1 MAQYRNKNG
10 VGLPLGS
17 DEQKMIDPFTAFA
30 AAQAAVK
37 GIQAAIKLGKDVQ
50 GIAADLSK
58 FFEAKDIVQQAAN
71 NPKKFKSDTAQALE
85 TVMQAKQLAE
95 AETELKNTLIW
106 SGNADVWEG
115 VLLERNNIIQRRKKA
130 EMEAA
135 MAKAKKR
142 QQIMEAVSMAFWISI
157 FLVAI
162 GLSYFFTTLFLE
174 RRA

>member
-1 MAQYRNKNG
+1 
-10 VGLPLGS
+10 
-17 DEQKMIDPFTAFA
+17 MIDPFTAFA

-85 TVMQAKQLAE
+85 TVMQAKQLVE

-135 MAKAKKR
+135 MAKTKKR
-142 QQIMEAVSMAFWISI
+142 QQIMEAVSMVFWISV

-162 GLSYFFTTLFLE
+162 GLSYFLTTLFLE

>member
-1 MAQYRNKNG
+1 
-10 VGLPLGS
+10 
-17 DEQKMIDPFTAFA
+17 
-30 AAQAAVK
+30 
-37 GIQAAIKLGKDVQ
+37 LGKDVQ
-50 GIAADLSK
+50 GIASDLSK

-130 EMEAA
+130 EMEEAL
-135 MAKAKKR
+135 AKSKKR
-142 QQIMEAVSMAFWISI
+142 QQIMEALSMVFWIAV

-162 GLSYFFTTLFLE
+162 ALSYFFTTLFLE

>member
-1 MAQYRNKNG
+1 
-10 VGLPLGS
+10 
-17 DEQKMIDPFTAFA
+17 MIDPFTAFA
-30 AAQAAVK
+30 AAQAAVR

-50 GIAADLSK
+50 GIAADLGK
-58 FFEAKDIVQQAAN
+58 FFESKDVVQQAAN

-95 AETELKNTLIW
+95 AETELKNLLIW

-115 VLLERNNIIQRRKKA
+115 VLLERNNIIQRRKKS

-135 MAKAKKR
+135 LTKAKKR
-142 QQIMEAVSMAFWISI
+142 QQIMELLNIAFWVSL
-157 FLVAI
+157 FLSAI

>member
-1 MAQYRNKNG
+1 
-10 VGLPLGS
+10 
-17 DEQKMIDPFTAFA
+17 MIDPVSAFL

-50 GIAADLSK
+50 GIASDLSK

-95 AETELKNTLIW
+95 AETELKNALIW

-115 VLLERNNIIQRRKKA
+115 VLLERNNIIQRRKQA
-130 EMEAA
+130 EMEEAL
-135 MAKAKKR
+135 AKSKKR
-142 QQIMEAVSMAFWISI
+142 QQIMELLSIAFWVSV
-157 FLVAI
+157 FLSAI

-174 RRA
+174 RRE

>member
-1 MAQYRNKNG
+1 
-10 VGLPLGS
+10 
-17 DEQKMIDPFTAFA
+17 MIDPFTAFA

-50 GIAADLSK
+50 GIAADLGK
-58 FFEAKDIVQQAAN
+58 FFEAKDVVQQAAN

-95 AETELKNTLIW
+95 AETELKNMLIW

-115 VLLERNNIIQRRKKA
+115 VLLERNNIIQKRKKA

-135 MAKAKKR
+135 AAKAKRKKE
-142 QQIMEAVSMAFWISI
+142 IMELLNIAFWVSV
-157 FLVAI
+157 FLSAI

>member
-1 MAQYRNKNG
+1 
-10 VGLPLGS
+10 
-17 DEQKMIDPFTAFA
+17 MIDPFTAFA

-50 GIAADLSK
+50 GIASDLGK
-58 FFEAKDIVQQAAN
+58 FFEAKDVVQQAAN

-95 AETELKNTLIW
+95 AETELKNMLIW

-115 VLLERNNIIQRRKKA
+115 VMVERNNIIQRRKKA

-135 MAKAKKR
+135 LAKEKKR
-142 QQIMEAVSMAFWISI
+142 QQIMEALSMAFWI
-157 FLVAI
+157 FLFISAI

>member
-1 MAQYRNKNG
+1 
-10 VGLPLGS
+10 
-17 DEQKMIDPFTAFA
+17 MIDPFTAFA

-50 GIAADLSK
+50 GIAADLGK
-58 FFEAKDIVQQAAN
+58 FFEAKDAVQEAAN

-95 AETELKNTLIW
+95 AETELKNLLIW
-106 SGNADVWEG
+106 SGNADVWSG
-115 VLLERNNIIQRRKKA
+115 VLLERNNIIQKRKKA
-130 EMEAA
+130 EMDAA
-135 MAKAKKR
+135 LAKAKKR
-142 QQIMEAVSMAFWISI
+142 QQIMEALSMVFWIVV
-157 FLVAI
+157 FLAAI

>member
-1 MAQYRNKNG
+1 
-10 VGLPLGS
+10 
-17 DEQKMIDPFTAFA
+17 MIDPFTAFA

-50 GIAADLSK
+50 GIASDLSK

-130 EMEAA
+130 EMEEAA
-135 MAKAKKR
+135 AKAKRK
-142 QQIMEAVSMAFWISI
+142 QEIMEAANIAFWASV
-157 FLVAI
+157 FLSAI
-162 GLSYFFTTLFLE
+162 GLSYFFTNLFLD

>member
-1 MAQYRNKNG
+1 
-10 VGLPLGS
+10 
-17 DEQKMIDPFTAFA
+17 MIDPFTAFA

-50 GIAADLSK
+50 GIAADLGK

-135 MAKAKKR
+135 AAKAKRK
-142 QQIMEAVSMAFWISI
+142 QEIMEIVNIAFWASV
-157 FLVAI
+157 FLSAI
-162 GLSYFFTTLFLE
+162 GLSYFFTTLFLG
-174 RRA
+174 RKA

>member
-1 MAQYRNKNG
+1 
-10 VGLPLGS
+10 V
-17 DEQKMIDPFTAFA
+17 IDPFTAFA

-50 GIAADLSK
+50 GIAADLGK
-58 FFEAKDIVQQAAN
+58 FFEAKDVVQQAAN

-95 AETELKNTLIW
+95 AENELKNMLIW

-115 VLLERNNIIQRRKKA
+115 VLLERNNIIQKRKKA

-135 MAKAKKR
+135 AAKAKRKKE
-142 QQIMEAVSMAFWISI
+142 IMELLNIAFWVSV
-157 FLVAI
+157 FLSAI

>member
-1 MAQYRNKNG
+1 
-10 VGLPLGS
+10 
-17 DEQKMIDPFTAFA
+17 MIDPFTAFT

-50 GIAADLSK
+50 GIAADLGK
-58 FFEAKDIVQQAAN
+58 FFEAKDAVQEAAN

-95 AETELKNTLIW
+95 AETELKNMLIW

-130 EMEAA
+130 EAEAA
-135 MAKAKKR
+135 AAKAKRKKE
-142 QQIMEAVSMAFWISI
+142 IMEVLNIAFWASV
-157 FLVAI
+157 FLSAI

-174 RRA
+174 RRT

>member
-1 MAQYRNKNG
+1 
-10 VGLPLGS
+10 
-17 DEQKMIDPFTAFA
+17 MIDPFTAFA

-50 GIAADLSK
+50 GIATDLGK

-95 AETELKNTLIW
+95 AETQLKNTLIW

-115 VLLERNNIIQRRKKA
+115 VLLERNNIIQKRKKA
-130 EMEAA
+130 EMEEAL
-135 MAKAKKR
+135 AKAKKR
-142 QQIMEAVSMAFWISI
+142 QEIMEAASMVFWIVI
-157 FLVAI
+157 FLSAI
-162 GLSYFFTTLFLE
+162 GLSYFFTVLFLE
-174 RRA
+174 RKASWIG

>member
-1 MAQYRNKNG
+1 
-10 VGLPLGS
+10 
-17 DEQKMIDPFTAFA
+17 MIDPFTAFA

-50 GIAADLSK
+50 GIASDLSK

-85 TVMQAKQLAE
+85 TVMQAKQLVE

-130 EMEAA
+130 EMEEAL
-135 MAKAKKR
+135 AKSKKR
-142 QQIMEAVSMAFWISI
+142 QQIMEAVSMAFWIAV

-162 GLSYFFTTLFLE
+162 ALSYFFTTLFLE
-174 RRA
+174 RNA

>member
-1 MAQYRNKNG
+1 
-10 VGLPLGS
+10 
-17 DEQKMIDPFTAFA
+17 MIDPFTAFA

-50 GIAADLSK
+50 GIAADLGK
-58 FFEAKDIVQQAAN
+58 FFEAKDVVQQAAN

-95 AETELKNTLIW
+95 AETELKNMLIW

-135 MAKAKKR
+135 AAKAKRKKE
-142 QQIMEAVSMAFWISI
+142 IMELLNIAFWVSV
-157 FLVAI
+157 FLSAI

>member
-1 MAQYRNKNG
+1 M
-10 VGLPLGS
+10 
-17 DEQKMIDPFTAFA
+17 DPITAFM

-37 GIQAAIKLGKDVQ
+37 GIQAAIKLGKDIS
-50 GIAADLSK
+50 GIASDLSK

-95 AETELKNTLIW
+95 AEVDLKNTLIW

-130 EMEAA
+130 EMDAA
-135 MAKAKKR
+135 LAKAKKR
-142 QQIMEAVSMAFWISI
+142 QQIMDALNTVFWVVMFI
-157 FLVAI
+157 ATI
-162 GLSYFFTTLFLE
+162 GLGYFLANVFLKG
-174 RRA
+174 RA

>member
-1 MAQYRNKNG
+1 
-10 VGLPLGS
+10 
-17 DEQKMIDPFTAFA
+17 MIDPFTAFA

-50 GIAADLSK
+50 GIAADLGK
-58 FFEAKDIVQQAAN
+58 FFEAKDAVQEAAN

-95 AETELKNTLIW
+95 AETELKNLLIW
-106 SGNADVWEG
+106 SGNADVWSG
-115 VLLERNNIIQRRKKA
+115 VLLERNNIIQKRKKA
-130 EMEAA
+130 EMDAA
-135 MAKAKKR
+135 LAKSKKR
-142 QQIMEAVSMAFWISI
+142 QQIMEALSMVFWIAV
-157 FLVAI
+157 FLAAI

>member
-1 MAQYRNKNG
+1 
-10 VGLPLGS
+10 
-17 DEQKMIDPFTAFA
+17 MIDPFTAFA

-50 GIAADLSK
+50 GIASDLSK

-95 AETELKNTLIW
+95 AETELKNALIW

-115 VLLERNNIIQRRKKA
+115 VLLERNNIIQKRKKA
-130 EMEAA
+130 EAEAA
-135 MAKAKKR
+135 AAKAKRKKE
-142 QQIMEAVSMAFWISI
+142 IMEVVNIALWASV
-157 FLVAI
+157 FLSAI
-162 GLSYFFTTLFLE
+162 GMSYFFTTLFLE
-174 RRA
+174 RRE

>member
-1 MAQYRNKNG
+1 
-10 VGLPLGS
+10 
-17 DEQKMIDPFTAFA
+17 MIDPFTAFA

-50 GIAADLSK
+50 GIAADLGK
-58 FFEAKDIVQQAAN
+58 FFEAKDVVQQAAN

-95 AETELKNTLIW
+95 AENDLKNMLIW

-115 VLLERNNIIQRRKKA
+115 VLLERNNIIQKRKKA

-135 MAKAKKR
+135 AVKAKKR
-142 QQIMEAVSMAFWISI
+142 QQIMELLNIGFWVSV
-157 FLVAI
+157 FLSAI

>member
-1 MAQYRNKNG
+1 
-10 VGLPLGS
+10 
-17 DEQKMIDPFTAFA
+17 MIDPFTAFA

-50 GIAADLSK
+50 GIASDLSK

-85 TVMQAKQLAE
+85 TVMQAKQLVE

-130 EMEAA
+130 EMEEAL
-135 MAKAKKR
+135 AKSKKR
-142 QQIMEAVSMAFWISI
+142 QQIMEAVSMVFWIAV

-162 GLSYFFTTLFLE
+162 ALSYFFTTLFLE

>member
-1 MAQYRNKNG
+1 
-10 VGLPLGS
+10 
-17 DEQKMIDPFTAFA
+17 MIDPVSAFL

-50 GIAADLSK
+50 GIASDLSK

-95 AETELKNTLIW
+95 AETQLKNTLIW

-115 VLLERNNIIQRRKKA
+115 VLLERNNIIQKRKKA
-130 EMEAA
+130 EMEEAL
-135 MAKAKKR
+135 AKAKKR
-142 QQIMEAVSMAFWISI
+142 QEIMEAASMVFWIVI
-157 FLVAI
+157 FLSAI
-162 GLSYFFTTLFLE
+162 GLSYFFTVLFLE
-174 RRA
+174 RKASWIG

>member
-1 MAQYRNKNG
+1 
-10 VGLPLGS
+10 
-17 DEQKMIDPFTAFA
+17 MIDPFTAFA

-50 GIAADLSK
+50 GIAADLGK
-58 FFEAKDIVQQAAN
+58 FFEAKDVVQQAAN

-95 AETELKNTLIW
+95 AETELKNMLIW

-115 VLLERNNIIQRRKKA
+115 VLLERNNIIQKRKKA
-130 EMEAA
+130 EMQAA
-135 MAKAKKR
+135 LAKAKKR
-142 QQIMEAVSMAFWISI
+142 QHIAELLNIAFWVSL
-157 FLVAI
+157 FLSAI

>member
-1 MAQYRNKNG
+1 
-10 VGLPLGS
+10 
-17 DEQKMIDPFTAFA
+17 MIDPFTAFA

-50 GIAADLSK
+50 GIAADLGK
-58 FFEAKDIVQQAAN
+58 FFEAKDVVQQAAN

-95 AETELKNTLIW
+95 AETELKNLLIW

-130 EMEAA
+130 EMEEAL
-135 MAKAKKR
+135 AKAKKR
-142 QQIMEAVSMAFWISI
+142 QQIMEAASMVFWIVI
-157 FLVAI
+157 FLTAI
-162 GLSYFFTTLFLE
+162 GLSYFFTVLFLK
-174 RRA
+174 RNASWIG

>member
-1 MAQYRNKNG
+1 
-10 VGLPLGS
+10 
-17 DEQKMIDPFTAFA
+17 MIDPFTAFA

-50 GIAADLSK
+50 GIASDLSK

-85 TVMQAKQLAE
+85 TVMQAKQLVE

-106 SGNADVWEG
+106 SGNADVWEN

-142 QQIMEAVSMAFWISI
+142 QQIMEAVSMVFWISV

>member
-1 MAQYRNKNG
+1 
-10 VGLPLGS
+10 
-17 DEQKMIDPFTAFA
+17 MIDPFTAFA

-50 GIAADLSK
+50 GIAADLGK
-58 FFEAKDIVQQAAN
+58 FFEAKDVVQQAAN

-85 TVMQAKQLAE
+85 TVMQAKQLVE

-130 EMEAA
+130 EMEEA

-142 QQIMEAVSMAFWISI
+142 QQIMEAVSMVFWIAV

-174 RRA
+174 RRS

>member
-1 MAQYRNKNG
+1 M
-10 VGLPLGS
+10 LDPL
-17 DEQKMIDPFTAFA
+17 TAFA

-50 GIAADLSK
+50 GIASDLSK
-58 FFEAKDIVQQAAN
+58 FFEAKDVVQQAAN

-95 AETELKNTLIW
+95 AETELKNMLIW

-115 VLLERNNIIQRRKKA
+115 VLLERNNIIQKRKKA
-130 EMEAA
+130 EMDAA
-135 MAKAKKR
+135 LAKAKKR
-142 QQIMEAVSMAFWISI
+142 QQIMEALSMVFWIAV
-157 FLVAI
+157 FLAAI

>member
-1 MAQYRNKNG
+1 
-10 VGLPLGS
+10 
-17 DEQKMIDPFTAFA
+17 MIDPFTAFA

-50 GIAADLSK
+50 GIASDLSK

-85 TVMQAKQLAE
+85 TVMQAKQLVE

-130 EMEAA
+130 EMEEAL
-135 MAKAKKR
+135 AKSKKR
-142 QQIMEAVSMAFWISI
+142 QQIMEAVSMIFWIAV

-162 GLSYFFTTLFLE
+162 ALSYFFTTLFLE

>member
-1 MAQYRNKNG
+1 
-10 VGLPLGS
+10 
-17 DEQKMIDPFTAFA
+17 MIDPFTAFA

-50 GIAADLSK
+50 GIASDLSK

-95 AETELKNTLIW
+95 AETELKNALIW

-130 EMEAA
+130 EMEEA

-142 QQIMEAVSMAFWISI
+142 QQIMEAVSMTFWISI
-157 FLVAI
+157 PKM
-162 GLSYFFTTLFLE
+162 
-174 RRA
+174 

>member
-1 MAQYRNKNG
+1 
-10 VGLPLGS
+10 
-17 DEQKMIDPFTAFA
+17 MIDPFTAFA

-50 GIAADLSK
+50 GIASDLSK

-85 TVMQAKQLAE
+85 TVMQAKQLVE

-106 SGNADVWEG
+106 SGNADVWEN
-115 VLLERNNIIQRRKKA
+115 VLLERNNIIQRRKQA
-130 EMEAA
+130 EMEEA

-142 QQIMEAVSMAFWISI
+142 QQIMEAVSMTFWISI
-157 FLVAI
+157 FVSAI

-174 RRA
+174 RRE

>member
-1 MAQYRNKNG
+1 
-10 VGLPLGS
+10 
-17 DEQKMIDPFTAFA
+17 MIDPFTAFA

-50 GIAADLSK
+50 SIASDLSK
-58 FFEAKDIVQQAAN
+58 FFEAKDVVQQAAN

-115 VLLERNNIIQRRKKA
+115 VLLERNNIIQKRKKA
-130 EMEAA
+130 EMEEAL
-135 MAKAKKR
+135 AKAKKR
-142 QQIMEAVSMAFWISI
+142 QQIMETASMVFWIVI

-162 GLSYFFTTLFLE
+162 GLSYFFTVLFLE
-174 RRA
+174 RNASWIG